1 MSTTITDRAGAQV
14 PGEVRRSP
22 QNWGWTLLAFAI
34 TGLMLFPFYWIV
46 NISFMRQTDILQ
58 YPPPFLPPQ
67 FTLDGYRRAMET
79 TAEYI
84 WSSFIYGLGTVVVT
98 LLVATPAAYAL
109 ARVRARI
116 GSLLLFALILAQM
129 TPGIVVAISLYA
141 AFGRLEIL
149 NSYLAVILADSTI
162 AVPFAIIVMRA
173 YMIGIPRELEEA
185 AIVDGAGHGRIF
197 WSIVLPLSRTALITA
212 SLFSF
217 LFGWGDF
224 LFALILN
231 NDPHQTP
238 ITVGIYRFIGSFSVE
253 WPAVMATAVIAVIPA
268 TLLLVVAQRYVAAG
282 ITAGAIK
289 E

>member
-1 MSTTITDRAGAQV
+1 MSAMVAGRPGGEARRRAKDL
-14 PGEVRRSP
+14 
-22 QNWGWTLLAFAI
+22 GWTLVALVI

-46 NISFMRQTDILQ
+46 NISFMHETDILH
-58 YPPPFLPPQ
+58 YPPPFFPPQ
-67 FTLDGYRRAMET
+67 PTLDGYREAAS
-79 TAEYI
+79 TAGEYVR
-84 WSSFIYGLGTVVVT
+84 SSLIYGLGTVMVM

-109 ARVRARI
+109 ARVRTRI
-116 GSLLLFALILAQM
+116 GSLVLFAVVLAQM
-129 TPGIVVAISLYA
+129 APGIVVANSLYA
-141 AFGRLEIL
+141 VFSRLGL
-149 NSYLAVILADSTI
+149 LSSYLAVILADSTI

-173 YMIGIPRELEEA
+173 FMIGIPRELVEA
-185 AIVDGAGHGRIF
+185 AVVDGAGHGRVF

-231 NDPHQTP
+231 SDPHHTP

-253 WPAVMATAVIAVIPA
+253 WPAVMATAVMAAIPA
-268 TLLLVVAQRYVAAG
+268 TILIAVAQRYVAAG
-282 ITAGAIK
+282 ITLGALK